1 MSVVTRFAPSP
12 TGYLHI
18 GGVRT
23 ALFNWLFTRHHG
35 GKYLLRIEDTDKER
49 STQGAVDAIL
59 DGLAWMGLDHDEP
72 PVFQSTRADRH
83 REVVAEMLAQGKA
96 YKCFATPE
104 ELAEMRETAKAEGR
118 NPGYDGRWRDRDPS
132 EAPAGAPFVV
142 RVRTP
147 LDGSTVIED
156 VVQGRVEVQN
166 GEIDDFVLLRGD
178 GSPTYMLAVCVD
190 DHDMGVTHVIRG
202 DDHLNNAFR
211 QAQIYAAAGWDLP
224 AFGHIPLIHG
234 ADGAKLSKRHG
245 AVGVEEYRERGYLV
259 EAVFNALLRLGWSHG
274 DDEIISREQA
284 IEWFD
289 LADVNRGASRLD
301 MDKMLALNAH
311 YLKEAAPATLLE
323 LAQPFMAAAGWADID
338 EEGLARLQRGM
349 PAVADRAKTLA
360 DIGAM
365 AKYYLQEPPIDIED
379 KAQKALSEE
388 GLLVVS
394 DMAEVLAG
402 VDQWTEESIKAAMMG
417 YAEAKDLKVGK
428 VFQPLRAALT
438 GAMASP
444 GVTEVAFAFGREK
457 TLRHLQAVLA

>member
-12 TGYLHI
+12 TGFLHI

-23 ALFNWLFTRHHG
+23 ALFNWLFARHHG

-49 STQGAVDAIL
+49 STQEAVEAIL
-59 DGLAWMGLDHDEP
+59 DGLAWMGLDHDEA
-72 PVFQSTRADRH
+72 PVFQSTRAARH
-83 REVVAEMLAQGKA
+83 REVVEQMLAQGKA

-104 ELAEMRETAKAEGR
+104 ELTQMRETAKAEGR
-118 NPGYDGRWRDRDPS
+118 NPGYDGRWRDRDPA
-132 EAPAGAPFVV
+132 EAPAGEPYVV
-142 RVRTP
+142 RVKTP
-147 LDGSTVIED
+147 TDGSTVIED

-166 GEIDDFVLLRGD
+166 AEIDDFVLLRGD

-211 QAQIYAAAGWDLP
+211 QAQIYAAADWDLP

-245 AVGVEEYRERGYLV
+245 AVGVEEYREQGYLV
-259 EAVFNALLRLGWSHG
+259 DSVFNALLRLGWSHG

-284 IEWFD
+284 VEWFD

-301 MDKMLALNAH
+301 TDKMLALNAH
-311 YLKEAAPATLLE
+311 YLKEQDASTLLT
-323 LAQPFMAAAGWADID
+323 LAGPFIKAEGWTDID
-338 EEGLARLQRGM
+338 ADGLARLALAM

-360 DIGAM
+360 DVGSM
-365 AKYYLQEPPIDIED
+365 AKYYLQEPPIGIEE

-388 GLLVVS
+388 GLAVLTDMLGVLGDVV
-394 DMAEVLAG
+394 D
-402 VDQWTEESIKAAMMG
+402 WTEEGIKSAMME
-417 YAEAKDLKVGK
+417 YAETKELKVGK

-444 GVTEVAFAFGREK
+444 GVTEVAFAFGKEK
-457 TLRHLQAVLA
+457 TLRHLQAVLG